1 MSDDSRTVLRLWETN
16 SCAAYLDDEN
26 RYRLVVDSKLS
37 GLIEHVIKY
46 TDGKLDPLR
55 PASNAVSCYMKEF
68 YLVC

>member
-26 RYRLVVDSKLS
+26 RYRLVVDSKLF

-46 TDGKLDPLR
+46 AEGDLEPSR
-55 PASNAVSCYMKEF
+55 PASNAVSGFMKGLPLF
-68 YLVC
+68 C